1 LPQRRSNFM
10 SRIKVG
16 IMGGTFD
23 PIHFGHLVVAEEA
36 YTSLNLSE
44 IIFVPTGDPPHKSF
58 KNVTPAEDRYIM
70 TCMAIVDNPHF
81 KISKI
86 EIERDGPSYTID
98 TLREMRHWY
107 LPKEAEFFFIT
118 GIDAVLQMP
127 TWKEPFAIAQLAH
140 IVAASRPGYDISQL
154 ESLPEEIKR
163 AVIPLEI
170 PLLAISSTEIRRRV
184 AAGQSIRYFLPWT
197 VEHYIYKKTLYT
209 LEGR

>member
-1 LPQRRSNFM
+1 MPQIRSNFM
-10 SRIKVG
+10 SRTKVG

-44 IIFVPTGDPPHKSF
+44 VVFVPTGNPPHK
-58 KNVTPAEDRYIM
+58 KIKMITPAEDRYIM

-86 EIERDGPSYTID
+86 EIEREGTSHTID
-98 TLREMRHWY
+98 TLREMRHWF
-107 LPKEAEFFFIT
+107 LPKEVEFFFIT
-118 GIDAVLQMP
+118 GIDAVLQM
-127 TWKEPFAIAQLAH
+127 TSWKEPSEIAKIAH
-140 IVAASRPGYDISQL
+140 IVAASRPGYNISQL
-154 ESLPEEIKR
+154 ESLPENIRE

-184 AAGQSIRYFLPWT
+184 AAGQSIRYFLPWI
-197 VEHYIYKKTLYT
+197 VEHYIYKKNLYS

>member
-1 LPQRRSNFM
+1 LPQIRSNFM
-10 SRIKVG
+10 SRTKVG

-44 IIFVPTGDPPHKSF
+44 VVFVPTGNPPHK
-58 KNVTPAEDRYIM
+58 KIKMITPAEDRYIM

-86 EIERDGPSYTID
+86 EIEREGTSHTID
-98 TLREMRHWY
+98 TLREMRHWF
-107 LPKEAEFFFIT
+107 LPKEVEFFFIT
-118 GIDAVLQMP
+118 GIDAVLQM
-127 TWKEPFAIAQLAH
+127 TSWKEPSEIAKIAH
-140 IVAASRPGYDISQL
+140 IVAASRPGYNISQL
-154 ESLPEEIKR
+154 ESLPENIRE

-184 AAGQSIRYFLPWT
+184 AAGQSIRYFLPWI
-197 VEHYIYKKTLYT
+197 VEHYIYKKNLYS